1 MFPGFRGEERTT
13 DIATSGRSH
22 APVPFVAATPAP
34 APAATGHALETAR
47 DVSRAHHSWRF
58 DTVHS
63 SIHFSVR
70 RMLIG
75 RVAGEFTKWRG
86 TMAFDPAQPEATH
99 LDVRIDAGSIDTGE
113 AERDAHLRSSD
124 FLHAD
129 AHPVLTFESLRVDV
143 VEEGRF
149 AVTGLLQIRG
159 VTREVVLH
167 ATYRGTTR
175 DLWGNDHL
183 AFDAS
188 TRIERGAFGLKWN
201 QVMPTGELFVGESVE
216 ITLAIEATRLPV
228 NVA

>member
-1 MFPGFRGEERTT
+1 MFPGIRGEERRTT
-13 DIATSGRSH
+13 DTASTARSH
-22 APVPFVAATPAP
+22 APVPLAVATP

-47 DVSRAHHSWRF
+47 DVSRAHHTWRF

-70 RMLIG
+70 RMLVG

-86 TMAFDPAQPEATH
+86 TMAFDPAQPEASH

-113 AERDAHLRSSD
+113 VERDAHLRSPD

-129 AHPVLTFESLRVDV
+129 AHPVLTFQSLRVDV

-175 DLWGNDHL
+175 DPWGNDHL
-183 AFDAS
+183 TFDAS